1 MNNFIKNIILLTIC
15 SLTLLMTSCQ
25 SSGPKLEHGVEP
37 HEVTEAGLK
46 WYKIEDLDKM
56 TNIQDKKVL
65 IDMYTSWCGWCKVMD
80 KKTFTDPNV
89 INYLNQEF
97 VLIKFNVERR
107 DPVVFQGETYEWINT
122 GRKGVNKLAMK
133 MMNGRLG
140 YPTLVYLDGNLN
152 QLKSSPGYKTPEQLM
167 GELQVL

>member
-1 MNNFIKNIILLTIC
+1 MYKFNSLLFSVLFVVSLIL
-15 SLTLLMTSCQ
+15 SSCQ
-25 SSGPKLEHGVEP
+25 SGSKSDVGVEP
-37 HEVTEAGLK
+37 LEVTEAGLN
-46 WYKIEDLDKM
+46 WYAIDDLDKM
-56 TNIQDKKVL
+56 KNIEDKKIL

-89 INYLNQEF
+89 VKLLNEKF
-97 VLIKFNVERR
+97 VLIKFNAERR
-107 DPVVFQGETYEWINT
+107 EPVTFQGENYEWLNT

-133 MMNGRLG
+133 MMSGRLG

-152 QLKSSPGYKTPEQLM
+152 QIKSSPGYKTPEELI

>member
-1 MNNFIKNIILLTIC
+1 MTKYSCSILIV
-15 SLTLLMTSCQ
+15 SLVISLMTVTSC
-25 SSGPKLEHGVEP
+25 KTNDKNDFGVEAL
-37 HEVTEAGLK
+37 EVTEAGLK
-46 WYKIEDLDKM
+46 WYRIEDLDKM
-56 TNIQDKKVL
+56 KNIQDKKVL

-89 INYLNQEF
+89 VKVLNENF
-97 VLIKFNVERR
+97 VLIKFNAERR
-107 DPVVFQGETYEWINT
+107 DPVTFQGETYEWLNT

-152 QLKSSPGYKTPEQLM
+152 QITSSPGYKTPEQLLS
-167 GELQVL
+167 ELQVL

>member
-1 MNNFIKNIILLTIC
+1 LFSVLFVVSLIL
-15 SLTLLMTSCQ
+15 SSCQ
-25 SSGPKLEHGVEP
+25 SGSKSNFGVEP
-37 HEVTEAGLK
+37 LEVTTAGLN
-46 WYKIEDLDKM
+46 WYAIDDLDKM
-56 TNIQDKKVL
+56 KNIEDKKIL

-89 INYLNQEF
+89 VKLLNEKF
-97 VLIKFNVERR
+97 VLIKFNAERR
-107 DPVVFQGETYEWINT
+107 EPVTFQGENYEWLNT

-133 MMNGRLG
+133 MMSGRLG

-152 QLKSSPGYKTPEQLM
+152 QIKSSPGYKTPEELI